1 MKPLY
6 RKYETD
12 KAQALL
18 KFNLVA
24 LLSETVAELAA
35 SELDRLCIRLV
46 RPNLSG
52 ALLLSEKNFA
62 GNYIVTNGDE
72 VSVHLLMPSGK
83 NRLTI
88 EAEFGTNTRT
98 LAIVDLFTSANASG
112 VFEPEAITTPV
123 VKQLAVA
130 PEDFQALTERVGEVE
145 ETANQAK
152 EVADA
157 AQTAATGA
165 QGAAEAAQQSAE
177 AAQQTAESVNDALQ
191 EVISTGDIPAA
202 TVAKVAEHTTQIAAL
217 DENKANKE
225 GRYPLLTA
233 GNADNLVGRQK
244 AEDTFVTQTTGGG
257 VDFGNGLAELLTV
270 EGNGLAWNQLFF
282 APSTDKSTTLSNG
295 VTITDNRNGTF
306 TLNGTATAEEAY
318 QLFING
324 SGVIVGRTYYCK
336 SNADYSKL
344 YFEDNYWENFSLSTG
359 NVIRT
364 VPAWTNGGIQVR
376 VIIKNGAVFDNF
388 LLCPNLIDLSVIY
401 GLGSEPTNIEQVE
414 ADLAKLTAPKPY
426 YKPNA
431 GELFGVNRLH
441 LVSYGQNL
449 LNPSNGNARLA
460 PYSYGDVVNAYGIAT
475 KNGATISAVTFT
487 PDATGE
493 AVAVTPNADGQFAI
507 TGAGTLNV
515 TLSAGNL
522 SDVYV
527 WAVWD
532 GKKDGVD
539 NFVPYSADALE
550 IDVTK
555 IYGKLNG
562 AGEMVQIFPNGMRA
576 TGILPTSVRDLVDV
590 AGKTAKV
597 NVGSVDLGDLDYT
610 HSVSGDI
617 NIFYKG
623 MDTLGGTATGYNPK
637 LCSKYPYKRVSVT
650 GSLSDKMIVE
660 NQAEYQGSM
669 LIICDNSYTD
679 ATTFKA
685 AMSGVYMLFVLGA
698 PLQYTDLQISDDG
711 ETFSELPHAIAVD
724 NWGVWEQYPN
734 SDSVPAGKD
743 FDGIAAKVTA
753 VMPIDAV
760 EAILTTI
767 ETGITT
773 TEMRAQLVNLLGA
786 LQAQNIIGGYEVDE
800 TPTDKVFGV
809 TVTPYE
815 PEPEPEPE
823 PEG

>member
-6 RKYETD
+6 KKYETD
-12 KAQALL
+12 KAEALL

-24 LLSETVAELAA
+24 LLAETVAELAA

-46 RPNLSG
+46 RPQISG

-62 GNYIVTNGDE
+62 GNYVATEGDE
-72 VSVHLLMPSGK
+72 VGVHLLMPSGK

-98 LAIVDLFTSANASG
+98 LAIVDIFTSADASG
-112 VFEPEAITTPV
+112 IFQPEAITTPV

-130 PEDFQALTERVGEVE
+130 PEDFQSLTERVGEVE

-177 AAQQTAESVNDALQ
+177 AAQQTAESVNEALQ

-257 VDFGNGLAELLTV
+257 VDFGNGLAELVTV
-270 EGNGLAWNQLFF
+270 EGNGLAWNQILPISAKDEHISTNGFF
-282 APSTDKSTTLSNG
+282 GNYAAKSIAGHKYFISFRGVVDFELQQDIRYRFFYESSTYIDITAEQTDKYYKYIYTAAVSGNLMEAHITNRTTGAKMYDL
-295 VTITDNRNGTF
+295 
-306 TLNGTATAEEAY
+306 
-318 QLFING
+318 QL
-324 SGVIVGRTYYCK
+324 T
-336 SNADYSKL
+336 
-344 YFEDNYWENFSLSTG
+344 
-359 NVIRT
+359 
-364 VPAWTNGGIQVR
+364 
-376 VIIKNGAVFDNF
+376 
-388 LLCPNLIDLSVIY
+388 DLSLIY
-401 GLGSEPTNIEQVE
+401 GLGNEPTSVEQVE

-426 YKPNA
+426 YQPNA
-431 GELFGVNRLH
+431 GELFGANRLH

-460 PYSYGDVVNAYGIAT
+460 PYSYGDVVNAYGITT

-493 AVAVTPNADGQFAI
+493 AVTVTPNADGQFAI

-532 GKKDGVD
+532 GKKDGIE

-562 AGEMVQIFPNGMRA
+562 ADEMVQIFPNGMRA

-597 NVGSVDLGDLDYT
+597 NVGSVDLGTKDFNSSSTNEQGKMRWTSSISDIKPEASIDVNHNILCGKYATVSAVDTYLNKNG
-610 HSVSGDI
+610 VSGAEGNAIYIYDP
-617 NIFYKG
+617 NY
-623 MDTLGGTATGYNPK
+623 TAPEQK
-637 LCSKYPYKRVSVT
+637 
-650 GSLSDKMIVE
+650 SD
-660 NQAEYQGSM
+660 
-669 LIICDNSYTD
+669 LISALNGVLLWYEL
-679 ATTFKA
+679 ATPA
-685 AMSGVYMLFVLGA
+685 
-698 PLQYTDLQISDDG
+698 QYTDLQISDDG

-815 PEPEPEPE
+815 PEPEPESEPEPEPEPE